1 MVDGQVQPGCVLC
14 LHVLAATRLPEI
26 HRGKER
32 FPGMTITCALIR
44 MVEKAAGKTGKA
56 EIVTKAPVTK
66 LIVSGGACT
75 GSIYERGGATFE
87 EF

>member
-1 MVDGQVQPGCVLC
+1 
-14 LHVLAATRLPEI
+14 
-26 HRGKER
+26 
-32 FPGMTITCALIR
+32 MTITCALIR

-56 EIVTKAPVTK
+56 RIVTKARDTE

-75 GSIYERGGATFE
+75 GCIYEKGGATFE